1 MRLSNWPPTN
11 SRWVGLIGVVLV
23 LLVQLAFALPGTRCE
38 VAGLFEAG
46 LICLAP
52 AAAFLLTK
60 HPVSAAASSAAML
73 PFLLWAN
80 NHECIQPYPGGGA
93 SMVYVV
99 VFMFGI
105 PFSIIVGAIAFA
117 TAHRD
122 K

>member
-1 MRLSNWPPTN
+1 MPTPNWLVAN
-11 SRWVGLIGVVLV
+11 NRKSGFIGVAIVF
-23 LLVQLAFALPGTRCE
+23 LVQLAFALPGTRCE
-38 VAGLFEAG
+38 IAGLFEAG

-52 AAAFLLTK
+52 AAAFLLAR
-60 HPVSAAASSAAML
+60 HPVSAAAASTAVL

-105 PFSIIVGAIAFA
+105 PFSIVVGAIAYA
-117 TAHRD
+117 IARSE

>member
-1 MRLSNWPPTN
+1 MRVPNWPPIN
-11 SRWVGLIGVVLV
+11 SRKAGLIGVAIVF
-23 LLVQLAFALPGTRCE
+23 LVQLAFALPGTRCE
-38 VAGLFEAG
+38 VAGLFETG

-105 PFSIIVGAIAFA
+105 PFSIIVGALAYAIA
-117 TAHRD
+117 RSD
-122 K
+122 R